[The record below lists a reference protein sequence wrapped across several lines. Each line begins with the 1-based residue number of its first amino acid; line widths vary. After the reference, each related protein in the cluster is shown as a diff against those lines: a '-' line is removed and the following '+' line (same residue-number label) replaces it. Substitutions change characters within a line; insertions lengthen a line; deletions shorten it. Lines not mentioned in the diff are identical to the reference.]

1 MGKCPY
7 SCEAL
12 VNDGGGAR
20 GGSVPVAASG
30 VIGELSFAACASG
43 GVEVEAGAV
52 RSAGKRLPHD
62 CRLPRAK
69 KKRGSK
75 YDMAGYNLKVKRS
88 RSGLGLYTFD
98 PIKKGA
104 CIIEYTGRMLTPEE
118 NKTVENQYLFRI
130 SRTKTLDGSSRSNTA
145 RYINHSCR
153 PNCVIEIYRGR
164 IYILAKRHIKA
175 GEELNYDYDTEFFD
189 EWIKPKGCVCL
200 KCKPQ

>member
-1 MGKCPY
+1 MIVGCR
-7 SCEAL
+7 
-12 VNDGGGAR
+12 AR
-20 GGSVPVAASG
+20 
-30 VIGELSFAACASG
+30 
-43 GVEVEAGAV
+43 
-52 RSAGKRLPHD
+52 R
-62 CRLPRAK
+62 

-75 YDMAGYNLKVKRS
+75 YDMVGYNLKVKRS

-130 SRTKTLDGSSRSNTA
+130 SRTKTLDGSPRSNTA

-153 PNCVIEIYRGR
+153 PNCEIDVYRGR
-164 IYILAKRHIKA
+164 IYILANRNIKA